1 VRIPH
6 ATPIRAENALA
17 TAQHNACLL
26 RNFDAAT
33 TIYALDLY
41 TMRHSLQFSQ
51 VSDDSG
57 RETAIIPININC
69 L

>member
-1 VRIPH
+1 MRAVRIPH
-6 ATPIRAENALA
+6 ATPLRAENALA
-17 TAQHNACLL
+17 TTQRNGCLL

-51 VSDDSG
+51 VSGDSG
-57 RETAIIPININC
+57 GETVII
-69 L
+69 LL